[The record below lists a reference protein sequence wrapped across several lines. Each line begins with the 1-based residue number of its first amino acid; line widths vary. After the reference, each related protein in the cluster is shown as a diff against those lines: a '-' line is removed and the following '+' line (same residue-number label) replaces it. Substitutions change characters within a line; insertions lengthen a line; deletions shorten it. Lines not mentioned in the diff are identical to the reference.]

1 MAQIT
6 THLALSHRLI
16 AQSWA
21 SSNSLRRFLAGES
34 IENILKN
41 IRASLSGP
49 RERESNPLEKIYI
62 S

>member
-16 AQSWA
+16 TQRQGTRAVWA

-34 IENILKN
+34 IENILKTSVLHYPGRVN
-41 IRASLSGP
+41 ANQIR
-49 RERESNPLEKIYI
+49 
-62 S
+62 